1 MHLPKTWILCDPLS
15 FDAFKLIFLVNS
27 LSGEKSSVCEIVSG
41 DLHKLKM
48 ATWKTNVNQILV
60 TSPVIIISLIRWA
73 GRYEEK
79 GFWSWCVSGWVA
91 RVKLTAPQSAQD
103 IWPTFAPT
111 DSLPLSLFP
120 LSESTL
126 RLIKLDQDDT
136 NNWLK
141 LGAARRPNDPYLTP
155 FVAMVSLFPLHAPF
169 GTVYLGS
176 VTSVSAQSPA
186 EHNSSLTSWEQRK
199 GYIFSRCL
207 LINPFIPFF
216 QYPQGRQKE
225 RESRLGVLVWNV
237 PGWYQ

>member
-1 MHLPKTWILCDPLS
+1 MK
-15 FDAFKLIFLVNS
+15 
-27 LSGEKSSVCEIVSG
+27 
-41 DLHKLKM
+41 
-48 ATWKTNVNQILV
+48 
-60 TSPVIIISLIRWA
+60 
-73 GRYEEK
+73 GRVFEA
-79 GFWSWCVSGWVA
+79 GWVA
-91 RVKLTAPQSAQD
+91 TVRLTAPQSAQD

-111 DSLPLSLFP
+111 NSLPLSFFP
-120 LSESTL
+120 FSESTL

-155 FVAMVSLFPLHAPF
+155 FVAMVSLFLLHAPF

-207 LINPFIPFF
+207 VINPFIPLV
-216 QYPQGRQKE
+216 QYPKGGQKE
-225 RESRLGVLVWNV
+225 REQMRCFGVKCSRLISI
-237 PGWYQ
+237 